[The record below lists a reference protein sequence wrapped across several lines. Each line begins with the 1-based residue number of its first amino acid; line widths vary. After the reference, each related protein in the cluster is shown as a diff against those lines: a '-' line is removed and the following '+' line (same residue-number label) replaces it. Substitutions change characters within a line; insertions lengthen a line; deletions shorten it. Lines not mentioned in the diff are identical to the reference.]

1 MGVAVSAS
9 PTRETRSICCYCGTG
24 CGVVI
29 EHDDARITGVRGDP
43 EHPANLG
50 RLCSKGSTLHLTSGP
65 AGRALHPELRARREQ
80 TRHRVGWDRALDAAA
95 DRFADIIARHGPDA
109 VAFYVS
115 GQLLTED
122 YYVFNKLARAL
133 IGTHNIDSN
142 SRLCMSSAVS
152 GYKATLGAD
161 SVPTCYED
169 IALAD
174 HLLIA
179 GSNTAWAHPIVFR
192 RIEDAKRANPDLFI
206 TVVDPRR
213 TETAAFAD
221 LHLQIAPG
229 ADLLLYNA
237 MLHVLLWEDRV
248 DRDFIR
254 DHTTGFAALRDK
266 LAECSPGN
274 VAAACGVSAADIV
287 EAARRFG
294 NARAALSLWCQGLNQ
309 SHHGTA
315 NNAALIHL
323 HLATGQIGRP
333 GAGPF
338 SLTGQPNAMG
348 GREVGALATLL
359 PGHRDPADP
368 AHRADVARFW
378 GVPALPEKPGL
389 ATIELFDAL
398 ADGRVKAVWIACTN
412 PAQSLPD
419 QARVRA
425 ALQAA
430 EFVVVQ
436 EAYADTETAEFADLL
451 LPAASWG
458 EKSGTVTNSERC
470 ISRVRSAIP
479 PPGEARPD
487 WTIAADFARR
497 LSLRLGREA
506 SGFAFEDEAGI
517 FAEHA
522 ALTAGRDCD
531 ISGLSHARLDR
542 VGPQQWPFGLG
553 QAQGRAR
560 LFADRVF
567 ATADGRARFAPVG
580 FPEHGALTAEP
591 TDARRPFRL
600 LTGRLRDQWH
610 GMSRTGKL
618 SGLWGHAPHAE
629 LALNP
634 VDLERRD
641 WKPGTLV
648 RIASRRGE
656 LVLPVVADGT
666 IGPGQAWV
674 PMHWGSATL
683 AQPGANAICSAATDP
698 VSKQPA
704 LKAAAVSIDAVEAG
718 WRAAWAV
725 RAPDAID
732 AAERMRTLRPFLRLF
747 DYAALELTGRERSVV
762 VLRVAAA
769 APPDA
774 ACVVSLDDLFD
785 LGDPDRV
792 QAFEDG
798 RRGVSKRA
806 RIDDDGIRALRLIG
820 ELVAFDWLVEAMVS
834 AQSAAR
840 LCPWMFAPIGKP
852 PLGLAQV
859 GRTVCN
865 CLGVS
870 ESAIRAELA
879 RGADLAKLQQRLKCG
894 TTCGSCLPELRSMTA
909 ATTAAV

>member
-1 MGVAVSAS
+1 M
-9 PTRETRSICCYCGTG
+9 
-24 CGVVI
+24 
-29 EHDDARITGVRGDP
+29 
-43 EHPANLG
+43 
-50 RLCSKGSTLHLTSGP
+50 
-65 AGRALHPELRARREQ
+65 
-80 TRHRVGWDRALDAAA
+80 
-95 DRFADIIARHGPDA
+95 
-109 VAFYVS
+109 S

-133 IGTHNIDSN
+133 VGTNNIDSN

-192 RIEDAKRANPDLFI
+192 RIEDAKRVNPDLFI

-229 ADLLLYNA
+229 SDLLLYNA
-237 MLHVLLWEDRV
+237 MLHVLLWEDRI

-274 VAAACGVSAADIV
+274 VAAVCGVSAAEIV

-294 NARAALSLWCQGLNQ
+294 DARATLSLWCQGLNQ

-323 HLATGQIGRP
+323 HLATGQLGRP

-348 GREVGALATLL
+348 GREVGAMATLL
-359 PGHRDPADP
+359 PGHRDLADP
-368 AHRADVARFW
+368 AHRAEVARFW

-389 ATIELFDAL
+389 AAIELFDAL

-436 EAYADTETAEFADLL
+436 EAYADTETAAFADLL

-458 EKSGTVTNSERC
+458 EKSGTVTNSERR
-470 ISRVRSAIP
+470 ISRVRSVIP
-479 PPGEARPD
+479 PPGDARPD
-487 WTIAADFARR
+487 WAIAADFARR
-497 LSLRLGREA
+497 LAVRLGREA
-506 SGFAFEDEAGI
+506 SGFVFEDEAGI

-542 VGPQQWPFGLG
+542 LGPQQWPFDLG
-553 QAQGRAR
+553 REHGDAR
-560 LFADRVF
+560 LFVDRIF
-567 ATADGRARFAPVG
+567 ATADGRARFAPIG
-580 FPEHGALTAEP
+580 FPERGALTAEP

-618 SGLWGHAPHAE
+618 AGLWGHAPHAE

-648 RIASRRGE
+648 RIANRRGE
-656 LVLPVVADGT
+656 LVLPVVADAT
-666 IGPGQAWV
+666 IAPGQAWV

-725 RAPDAID
+725 RTLDAID
-732 AAERMRTLRPFLRLF
+732 ASERMRALRPFLPQF
-747 DYAALELTGRERSVV
+747 AYAALELTGRERSVV
-762 VLRVAAA
+762 VLRVAAMA
-769 APPDA
+769 SPDA
-774 ACVVSLDDLFD
+774 ACVASLDDLFD

-806 RIDDDGIRALRLIG
+806 RIADDGIRALRLIG
-820 ELVAFDWLVEAMVS
+820 EVVAFDWVVEAMVS
-834 AQSAAR
+834 AQSGATWDAR
-840 LCPWMFAPIGKP
+840 LRPWIFAPIGKP
-852 PLGLAQV
+852 PLGLPQA

-870 ESAIRAELA
+870 EGEIHAELA
-879 RGADLAKLQQRLKCG
+879 RGSDLAQLQQRLKCG
-894 TTCGSCLPELRSMTA
+894 TSCGSCLPELRNLTA
-909 ATTAAV
+909 VKTATV